1 MLFRSLSASDKH
13 AAGPFCSRETV
24 ACRDRIVVSTLRCG
38 RSNPGSNPGHGR
50 LLPSGSFLPPI
61 LQLDFVS
68 EARWRP
74 VLPSCS
80 QGSWRAAARRSR
92 GREVKAMD
100 LKSIGVSPRRFE
112 PCRLRVAFA
121 SLTLVFCADNCSFQG
136 LCSICRNSL

>member
-1 MLFRSLSASDKH
+1 MPFFTSLACFSALSLHRTNTPLALFAVVIQWRAVIVYWLVLCVV
-13 AAGPFCSRETV
+13 AAATPVRIRVTADFCRRAPFCH
-24 ACRDRIVVSTLRCG
+24 L
-38 RSNPGSNPGHGR
+38 
-50 LLPSGSFLPPI
+50 I

-80 QGSWRAAARRSR
+80 QGSWRAATRRSR

-121 SLTLVFCADNCSFQG
+121 LSL
-136 LCSICRNSL
+136 